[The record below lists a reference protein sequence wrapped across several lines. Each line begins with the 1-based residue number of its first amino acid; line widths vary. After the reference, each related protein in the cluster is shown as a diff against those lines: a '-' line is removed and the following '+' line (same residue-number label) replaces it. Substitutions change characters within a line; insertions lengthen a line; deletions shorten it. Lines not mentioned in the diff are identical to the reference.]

1 MESLYRNERSFF
13 NTETVIDYIPPMP
26 VEDGFDSLPVV
37 NVIFIL
43 TK

>member
-1 MESLYRNERSFF
+1 MEFLHRNECSFF
-13 NTETVIDYIPPMP
+13 NTDIVIDYVPPMP

-37 NVIFIL
+37 NVISIL